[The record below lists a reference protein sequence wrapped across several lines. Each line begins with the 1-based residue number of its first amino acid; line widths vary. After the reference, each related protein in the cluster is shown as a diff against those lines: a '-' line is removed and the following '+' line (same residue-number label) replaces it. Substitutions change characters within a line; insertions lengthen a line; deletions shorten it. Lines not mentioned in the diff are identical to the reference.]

1 MMPEEVF
8 CRGMNPC
15 YGASCSE
22 RRACAIVR
30 RFCEEVKRVLP
41 FFLSFH
47 RVRMVGGFVSS
58 RGGVSCEEVEWS
70 VSEYEGISV
79 KEVKGVKTEVKE
91 KTRVKEKTSVKE
103 THLTIPKRPKNSKAQ
118 PKRSPPKKTKE
129 KPSTPKQ
136 KEESSDDDLLSD
148 AI

>member
-41 FFLSFH
+41 IFLSFH

-70 VSEYEGISV
+70 VSGCVSEREKICV
-79 KEVKGVKTEVKE
+79 KEVKTE
-91 KTRVKEKTSVKE
+91 VKEKTSVKE

>member
-8 CRGMNPC
+8 CRGMSPC

-30 RFCEEVKRVLP
+30 RFCEEVKTVP

-70 VSEYEGISV
+70 VSECEGISV
-79 KEVKGVKTEVKE
+79 KEVKGVKTKVKE
-91 KTRVKEKTSVKE
+91 KTRVKE